1 MKRIAILCL
10 VLLFAV
16 AFGGVIAAVASDRMN
31 VEKNYQLNE
40 RGQTYGSV
48 DTNVPPEEQVLPEL
62 ISAIG
67 IDGTRG
73 YVYSSDLSGE
83 QPKNPEEALEYME
96 KREEELRI
104 AISENREYLRYV
116 PLYKSDGVTVI
127 GSFGIQYLGH
137 LKGDSVDMVEIY
149 TVPKLR

>member
-1 MKRIAILCL
+1 MKKTMLAVCAA
-10 VLLFAV
+10 LLLA
-16 AFGGVIAAVASDRMN
+16 AAVGGGAAARTSGHGN
-31 VEKNYQLNE
+31 VEQNYQLNE

-96 KREEELRI
+96 KLRNEGPRSI
-104 AISENREYLRYV
+104 
-116 PLYKSDGVTVI
+116 PLYASDGVTV
-127 GSFGIQYLGH
+127 LGWF
-137 LKGDSVDMVEIY
+137 
-149 TVPKLR
+149 R